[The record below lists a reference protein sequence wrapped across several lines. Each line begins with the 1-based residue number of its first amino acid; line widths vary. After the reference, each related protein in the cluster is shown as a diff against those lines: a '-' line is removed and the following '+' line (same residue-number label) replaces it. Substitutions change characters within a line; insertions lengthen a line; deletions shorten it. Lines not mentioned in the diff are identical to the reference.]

1 MKRRRRAGWCAL
13 PLSIIQP
20 RRLRGTPRAR
30 LAAHRVRRHISPI
43 IPTFLSDAI
52 FWLAA
57 ACCVFAQAAIVRS
70 ALRAR
75 AQRPDGSAS
84 PSRPIEVAWTV
95 VPGIVLA
102 LVLVLTW
109 RALHPAAT
117 LPTVP

>member
-1 MKRRRRAGWCAL
+1 
-13 PLSIIQP
+13 LSIIQP
-20 RRLRGTPRAR
+20 RRLRGTLRAR
-30 LAAHRVRRHISPI
+30 LRARLLARLLGHLAAHRKRRHISFI

-57 ACCVFAQAAIVRS
+57 ACCVFAQIAIVRS

-84 PSRPIEVAWTV
+84 PSRPIEVAWTIL
-95 VPGIVLA
+95 PAIMLA

-109 RALHPAAT
+109 RTLHPAAT
-117 LPTVP
+117 FTIVP

>member
-1 MKRRRRAGWCAL
+1 VC
-13 PLSIIQP
+13 
-20 RRLRGTPRAR
+20 
-30 LAAHRVRRHISPI
+30 RHISHI
-43 IPTFLSDAI
+43 IPRFLSDAI

-57 ACCVFAQAAIVRS
+57 AGCGFAQAAIIRS

-95 VPGIVLA
+95 LPAIMLA

-109 RALHPAAT
+109 RALHPSPAI
-117 LPTVP
+117 PIIP

>member
-1 MKRRRRAGWCAL
+1 V
-13 PLSIIQP
+13 P
-20 RRLRGTPRAR
+20 
-30 LAAHRVRRHISPI
+30 RHISPI

-95 VPGIVLA
+95 VPAIMLA

-109 RALHPAAT
+109 RALHP
-117 LPTVP
+117 VPALTIVP

>member
-1 MKRRRRAGWCAL
+1 L
-13 PLSIIQP
+13 PIIQP

-30 LAAHRVRRHISPI
+30 LAAHGRRRHISLI
-43 IPTFLSDAI
+43 ISTFLSDAI

-84 PSRPIEVAWTV
+84 PSRPIEVAWTI
-95 VPGIVLA
+95 VPAVMLA

-109 RALHPAAT
+109 RALHPAPGFT
-117 LPTVP
+117 IVP

>member
-1 MKRRRRAGWCAL
+1 MHTQ
-13 PLSIIQP
+13 LS
-20 RRLRGTPRAR
+20 RT
-30 LAAHRVRRHISPI
+30 

-57 ACCVFAQAAIVRS
+57 ACCALSQAAIIRS

-75 AQRPDGSAS
+75 AQRPDGGAS

-95 VPGIVLA
+95 VPALMLA

-109 RALHPAAT
+109 RALHPAPAFT
-117 LPTVP
+117 IIP

>member
-1 MKRRRRAGWCAL
+1 VHTQ
-13 PLSIIQP
+13 LS
-20 RRLRGTPRAR
+20 GT
-30 LAAHRVRRHISPI
+30 

-57 ACCVFAQAAIVRS
+57 ACCALSQAAIIRS

-75 AQRPDGSAS
+75 AERPDGSAS

-95 VPGIVLA
+95 VPALMLA

-109 RALHPAAT
+109 RALHQAAALT
-117 LPTVP
+117 IIP